1 MPRDLQSTTL
11 RVLAR
16 HLLAVADAMDSAL
29 KPATGRLNPPNVA
42 RELGV
47 PRAMVQR
54 WCRLGRV
61 GKLVGKRYI
70 LTREDVETI
79 RKHLRGENGSALKA
93 NGPALNAPPAELFG
107 EPAPSP

>member
-1 MPRDLQSTTL
+1 MHSRDMPTTL

-29 KPATGRLNPPNVA
+29 KPAPAKAGRLNPPNVA

-61 GKLVGKRYI
+61 GKLVGKRYV
-70 LTREDVETI
+70 LTREEVETI
-79 RKHLRGENGSALKA
+79 RKHLRGENGSALS
-93 NGPALNAPPAELFG
+93 PSPPAV
-107 EPAPSP
+107 